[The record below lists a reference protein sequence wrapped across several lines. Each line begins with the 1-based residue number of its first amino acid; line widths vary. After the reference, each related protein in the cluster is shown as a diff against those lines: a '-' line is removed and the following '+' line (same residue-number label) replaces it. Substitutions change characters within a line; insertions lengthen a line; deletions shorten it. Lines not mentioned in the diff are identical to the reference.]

1 MEAAARDPGYRPD
14 PPSSPRHPDP
24 AGNQP
29 VGKPAAQRTPGAD
42 AESPPPARRPGRDP
56 GHIAPNNGIPV
67 SPALPPP
74 CNAMPPMRRPQMPK
88 DTAQTTPRG
97 LAAERPDEGAS
108 GDENHNVNIPQ
119 FKPPGDSL
127 SAITESS
134 DVARLLADMLE
145 MDDVINV
152 RAANDTSRPCTAYGP
167 AAPTMCARRRRERP
181 PGPHPGRR
189 PGRRPRP
196 HGRKMIATPKGAPT
210 ERRRRDQDKTHGPA
224 PPTTH
229 ARRAPRRP
237 QRGKPSPAAA
247 AGATRRRLLRY
258 APPRRGAGRDDDSG
272 DIEPETPA
280 ITAEGSRQRAPR
292 RR

>member
-97 LAAERPDEGAS
+97 SAAERPDEGAS
-108 GDENHNVNIPQ
+108 GDENHNV
-119 FKPPGDSL
+119 KHPPVQ
-127 SAITESS
+127 TTR
-134 DVARLLADMLE
+134 RLPLRDHREL
-145 MDDVINV
+145 
-152 RAANDTSRPCTAYGP
+152 RRGP
-167 AAPTMCARRRRERP
+167 AAGGHA
-181 PGPHPGRR
+181 GDGRR
-189 PGRRPRP
+189 HQRPRRQR
-196 HGRKMIATPKGAPT
+196 HLETMHRVW
-210 ERRRRDQDKTHGPA
+210 
-224 PPTTH
+224 
-229 ARRAPRRP
+229 ARRADYVR
-237 QRGKPSPAAA
+237 
-247 AGATRRRLLRY
+247 
-258 APPRRGAGRDDDSG
+258 
-272 DIEPETPA
+272 PETKR
-280 ITAEGSRQRAPR
+280 TTSRTSSRTTPR
-292 RR
+292 TTSPTPRQ

>member
-42 AESPPPARRPGRDP
+42 VDSPPPARRPGRDP

-74 CNAMPPMRRPQMPK
+74 CNAMPPERRPQVPK

-97 LAAERPDEGAS
+97 LAAERPDEGA
-108 GDENHNVNIPQ
+108 GEDESHAVNDHQ
-119 FKPPGDSL
+119 FKPPGDTL
-127 SAITESS
+127 SAIIENP

-152 RAANDTSRPCTAYGP
+152 RAANDTSRPCTARGP
-167 AAPTMCARRRRERP
+167 AAPTTC
-181 PGPHPGRR
+181 
-189 PGRRPRP
+189 
-196 HGRKMIATPKGAPT
+196 
-210 ERRRRDQDKTHGPA
+210 
-224 PPTTH
+224 
-229 ARRAPRRP
+229 ARRAPRRA
-237 QRGKPSPAAA
+237 QRDERPSPAAL
-247 AGATRRRLLRY
+247 RRRRT
-258 APPRRGAGRDDDSG
+258 PPRGADGARRGAVKTKTQDTPTRIASRLPQPRLRPPPRAQGSGRLHW
-272 DIEPETPA
+272 
-280 ITAEGSRQRAPR
+280 AP
-292 RR
+292 

>member
-14 PPSSPRHPDP
+14 PPSSPRHPGP

-42 AESPPPARRPGRDP
+42 VESPPPARRPGRDP

-97 LAAERPDEGAS
+97 LAAERPDEGAN
-108 GDENHNVNIPQ
+108 GDENHDVNDHQ
-119 FKPPGDSL
+119 FKPPDDTL
-127 SAITESS
+127 SAIAENS

-152 RAANDTSRPCTAYGP
+152 RAANDTSRPCTARGP
-167 AAPTMCARRRRERP
+167 AAPTTC
-181 PGPHPGRR
+181 
-189 PGRRPRP
+189 
-196 HGRKMIATPKGAPT
+196 
-210 ERRRRDQDKTHGPA
+210 
-224 PPTTH
+224 
-229 ARRAPRRP
+229 ARRAPRRA
-237 QRGKPSPAAA
+237 QRDERPSPAAA
-247 AGATRRRLLRY
+247 AGATRPAPATLRSATARGGTRRRQ
-258 APPRRGAGRDDDSG
+258 RRHRTAHRAGRVGAPSG
-272 DIEPETPA
+272 RT
-280 ITAEGSRQRAPR
+280 
-292 RR
+292 